1 MIVTRVF
8 NYMTKFSFL
17 HYLEFDFSV
26 TCHQKALDN
35 ASPLLPAPTVF
46 LGIYFNHCM
55 VRYRNPGKY
64 CHARWPESCKKPG
77 HFISLHG
84 MQKIRVREPLSGS
97 GGVKPRPLPLLP
109 ICWGILAEGD
119 FLPLP
124 GLPAPGKSAVQLMSP
139 FRPHSGAQCSGALSA
154 PAAFPHTGAANELCV
169 LLSTGR
175 INCRGPS
182 ALSRCEGSL
191 GDGNHCRGDLPRPK
205 KQGCFICWCFR
216 TRVTGSWAQEPRS
229 EDTSEPSSVSAFPNY
244 PGWSP
249 VICLTTNPPNT
260 YSI

>member
-229 EDTSEPSSVSAFPNY
+229 EDTSEPSSVSAFQ
-244 PGWSP
+244 
-249 VICLTTNPPNT
+249 TTWGEAQLFV
-260 YSI
+260 